1 MLLLSIAIMPLAAGR
16 FWHHHYP
23 KIVALLAAGT
33 ALGLWVHLPQQLPH
47 ELAHAILKEYVP
59 FLCTA
64 GSLYIISCGIRI
76 RLPGSGRPYSNA
88 LTIAIGTILASF
100 IGTMGASML
109 LIRPILAANNWR
121 RYRAHTIVCFIFLVS
136 NIGGSLSPLGDPPL
150 FMGFLHGVDFFW
162 PLKNLWAP
170 FAIAS
175 VPLLTGYYLLDQR
188 LYRQEKDARPEDS
201 PQWYIHGHHHMGL
214 LAAVVLTI
222 LLSTFLP
229 KMTVM
234 TIAGVD
240 LLLSQV
246 VRDLVLV
253 TLSAVSY
260 STTSAYYREQNHFSW
275 EPLQEVAILFAGL
288 FVTLIP
294 VQMLLHAGPN
304 GPFAPMFTLLNGP
317 HPAPLYFWFTGTLSA
332 FLDNAPTYLL
342 FFKMAGG
349 NAAEL
354 MTTKIEILQAIS
366 LASVFMGAMTYIGNA
381 PNLAIKSIAE
391 SEKIQMPSFFGYL
404 GWACLI
410 LLPLYTVAWLL
421 H

>member
-1 MLLLSIAIMPLAAGR
+1 
-16 FWHHHYP
+16 
-23 KIVALLAAGT
+23 
-33 ALGLWVHLPQQLPH
+33 
-47 ELAHAILKEYVP
+47 
-59 FLCTA
+59 
-64 GSLYIISCGIRI
+64 
-76 RLPGSGRPYSNA
+76 
-88 LTIAIGTILASF
+88 
-100 IGTMGASML
+100 
-109 LIRPILAANNWR
+109 
-121 RYRAHTIVCFIFLVS
+121 
-136 NIGGSLSPLGDPPL
+136 
-150 FMGFLHGVDFFW
+150 
-162 PLKNLWAP
+162 
-170 FAIAS
+170 
-175 VPLLTGYYLLDQR
+175 
-188 LYRQEKDARPEDS
+188 
-201 PQWYIHGHHHMGL
+201 MGL